1 VTGEIAMA
9 ATVEA
14 ATDCYRQIATGDY
27 RWSRPATSVRLFTN
41 KVLKTLREVAQV
53 ARPLPAASKVDK
65 GGSEH
70 A

>member
-1 VTGEIAMA
+1 MA
-9 ATVEA
+9 SSG
-14 ATDCYRQIATGDY
+14 RQLQPAATGDY
-27 RWSRPATSVRLFTN
+27 CWSRPATSVRLFAN

-53 ARPLPAASKVDK
+53 SRPLPAVSKVDK

>member
-1 VTGEIAMA
+1 LSLAV
-9 ATVEA
+9 V
-14 ATDCYRQIATGDY
+14 TGDY
-27 RWSRPATSVRLFTN
+27 GWSRPATSVTLFAN

-53 ARPLPAASKVDK
+53 SRPLPAVSKVDK

>member
-9 ATVEA
+9 APAEA

-27 RWSRPATSVRLFTN
+27 CWFQPATSVRLFAN

-53 ARPLPAASKVDK
+53 SRPLPAVSKVDK

>member
-1 VTGEIAMA
+1 
-9 ATVEA
+9 
-14 ATDCYRQIATGDY
+14 
-27 RWSRPATSVRLFTN
+27 LFAN

-53 ARPLPAASKVDK
+53 SRPLPAVPKVDK